1 MACWDENTAHQLFRT
16 ALSIMADD
24 SNSDTGSDTPSRQGT
39 NDPSNNIPRTAA
51 RPNKCVALLLAAEF
65 NVLYINDEGYKNAWR
80 ADGCFDAT
88 LGSMRRFAA
97 IMLSKFWRH
106 LVNQLVEHNGAQ
118 VKLKDL
124 PLCSQHAHAP
134 GDGKPRVRLT
144 TLRQCP
150 LCSHWITAMAAAHD
164 SGNVNKLAVRHPPRL
179 FTTMQHSAYN

>member
-1 MACWDENTAHQLFRT
+1 
-16 ALSIMADD
+16 MAD
-24 SNSDTGSDTPSRQGT
+24 NSKDAADTGSDNSSSQGT
-39 NDPSNNIPRTAA
+39 MTPSNNIPRTAS
-51 RPNKCVALLLAAEF
+51 RPNNCVAPLLAEF

-106 LVNQLVEHNGAQ
+106 LVNQLVEHNGAK

-124 PLCSQHAHAP
+124 PLCSQHARAP

-144 TLRQCP
+144 ALRQCP

-179 FTTMQHSAYN
+179 FTAMQHSAYN